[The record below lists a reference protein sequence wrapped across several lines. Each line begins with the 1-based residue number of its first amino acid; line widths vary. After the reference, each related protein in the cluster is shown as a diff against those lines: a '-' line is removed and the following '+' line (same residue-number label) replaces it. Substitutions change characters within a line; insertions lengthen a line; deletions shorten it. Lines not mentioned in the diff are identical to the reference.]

1 MWKTSAGC
9 GPRQFRPLLY
19 DEIEREVKPG
29 GRFTIARMCALAGVS
44 RAGFSRCALAPRAQ
58 EVPLRDEM
66 QGVALAWP
74 TYGSRRITAEL
85 RRAGWVV
92 NGKRV
97 QRLMRADN
105 LLCLRRRKFV
115 VTTDAA
121 HGWRVYPNLATRQGV
136 SGINQLWLADITYI
150 RLLEEFID
158 LAVILDAFSRRDWLG
173 GGPPA
178 GDQLDLVG
186 LDHGAGAEAAGGGP
200 GAPFRSRRAVRQ
212 PGLRISD
219 FLDPI
224 YNQKRLHS
232 ALGYRSPAEFERLQ
246 LPATKAVVTLAEG
259 V

>member
-1 MWKTSAGC
+1 
-9 GPRQFRPLLY
+9 
-19 DEIEREVKPG
+19 
-29 GRFTIARMCALAGVS
+29 MCDLAGVQP
-44 RAGFSRCALAPRAQ
+44 GGIFPFLAPAARARRNG
-58 EVPLRDEM
+58 PAGRDARSRV
-66 QGVALAWP
+66 GWP
-74 TYGSRRITAEL
+74 SYGSRRITAEL

-97 QRLMRADN
+97 QRLMREDN
-105 LLCLRRRKFV
+105 LLCL
-115 VTTDAA
+115 VTEVRGDDRSA
-121 HGWRVYPNLATRQGV
+121 HGRRVYPNLATSLGLTGV
-136 SGINQLWLADITYI
+136 NQLWLADITYI

-158 LAVILDAFSRRDWLG
+158 PGGDSGCVLTARDWLG

>member
-1 MWKTSAGC
+1 MADVWQPADHGRVAARGLGGEWQAGAAADAGRQPALPASTQVRGDDRC
-9 GPRQFRPLLY
+9 GAWLEGVSESG
-19 DEIEREVKPG
+19 DEAGGERDQP
-29 GRFTIARMCALAGVS
+29 ALAGGYHLHPV
-44 RAGFSRCALAPRAQ
+44 AG
-58 EVPLRDEM
+58 
-66 QGVALAWP
+66 GVHRSGGDSGCVL
-74 TYGSRRITAEL
+74 TA
-85 RRAGWVV
+85 
-92 NGKRV
+92 
-97 QRLMRADN
+97 
-105 LLCLRRRKFV
+105 
-115 VTTDAA
+115 
-121 HGWRVYPNLATRQGV
+121 
-136 SGINQLWLADITYI
+136 
-150 RLLEEFID
+150 
-158 LAVILDAFSRRDWLG
+158 RDWLG